1 MDLTNID
8 EFDEKSYSEHEKML
22 SQKLKINVE

>member
-1 MDLTNID
+1 MDLTDID
-8 EFDEKSYSEHEKML
+8 EFDEKSYSEPEKML

>member
-1 MDLTNID
+1 MDLTDID
-8 EFDEKSYSEHEKML
+8 EFDEKSYSEYEKML